1 MRNMPNSSP
10 GFSLKH
16 INPPVFFGSVI
27 LIFAVVLFA
36 VSSPDLAGSVFSQTQ
51 SWIVDSFGWFYLL
64 AVAVFLLFSLY
75 LALSQYGSIRLG
87 PEHSQPDFS
96 YSSWFAMLFSAGMG
110 IGLIFYG
117 VAEPVIHMSSPP
129 QGEGHSVEAAREAM
143 ATTFFHWGLHAW
155 SIYAVVGLSLAY
167 FGFRHGLPLTL
178 RSALYPII
186 GERMHGWIGHAV
198 DIFAVLGTMFG
209 VATSLGLGVM
219 QVNAGLSY
227 LFDIQVSTTV
237 QIILIAIITAFATT
251 SVVAGLD
258 AGIRRLSILNLIL
271 AGALMVYMLV
281 SGPTQHLL
289 QAVVQNTGHYLDGL
303 MEKTFNLYAYEPTE
317 WMGAWTLF
325 YWGWWIAWSPFV
337 GMFIARV
344 SRGRTIREFVMGVL
358 FVPVGFTF
366 VWMTL
371 FGNTAIALDF
381 GIADGAIAAAVNSD
395 VSTAIFKVFDY
406 LPMGNIASMLATL
419 LVITFFVTSSDS
431 GSLVIDII
439 TSGGNHEPPTWQRV
453 FWAVTEGVVAIALLL
468 AGGLAALQSAAIASA
483 LPFTFIMLVICY
495 GLHKGLRRES
505 LRLEARS
512 QDDHSITASEV
523 PWQVRLKRMVTFPGR
538 ERATAFLNSEVLDAF
553 TAVRKEFAK
562 HDLHC
567 EVQRGDDNIVLKVF
581 HGDEENFRYGVFLS
595 SHVAP
600 SFVVSDLHMDAA
612 RQHHVYRLDVHLSD
626 GAQHYDIMDY
636 PREQIISDILSQYN
650 KHLLYL
656 NLTRATIAP
665 SEAPIEEVKG

>member
-1 MRNMPNSSP
+1 MPNSSP

-198 DIFAVLGTMFG
+198 DIFAVQGTMFG

-595 SHVAP
+595 SHIAP

-612 RQHHVYRLDVHLSD
+612 RQHHVFRLDVHLSD

-656 NLTRATIAP
+656 DMARATIAP
-665 SEAPIEEVKG
+665 NDSLTEEANA

>member
-1 MRNMPNSSP
+1 MPNSSP

-36 VSSPDLAGSVFSQTQ
+36 VSSPDLAGSVFSGTQ

-75 LALSQYGSIRLG
+75 LAFSQYGSIRLG

-129 QGEGHSVEAAREAM
+129 QGEGHSIEAAREAM

-186 GERMHGWIGHAV
+186 GERMNGWIGHAV

-219 QVNAGLSY
+219 QVNAGLNY

-237 QIILIAIITAFATT
+237 QIVLIAIITAFATT

-258 AGIRRLSILNLIL
+258 AGIRRLSILNLVL

-381 GIADGAIAAAVNSD
+381 GIADGAISAAVNSD
-395 VSTAIFKVFDY
+395 VSTAIFKVFEY

-419 LVITFFVTSSDS
+419 LIITFFVTSSDS

-495 GLHKGLRRES
+495 GLYKGLRRES
-505 LRLEARS
+505 LRLEARN

-553 TAVRKEFAK
+553 TAVRKELAK

-581 HGDEENFRYGVFLS
+581 HGEEENFRYGVFLS
-595 SHVAP
+595 SHIAP

-612 RQHHVYRLDVHLSD
+612 RQHHVYHLNVHLSD

-656 NLTRATIAP
+656 DMARATIAP
-665 SEAPIEEVKG
+665 TDSVTEETGA

>member
-1 MRNMPNSSP
+1 MPNSSP

-358 FVPVGFTF
+358 FLPVGFTF

>member
-1 MRNMPNSSP
+1 MPNSSP

-505 LRLEARS
+505 LRLEARN

-595 SHVAP
+595 SHIAP

-656 NLTRATIAP
+656 DMARATIAP
-665 SEAPIEEVKG
+665 NDSLTEEANA

>member
-1 MRNMPNSSP
+1 MPNSSP

>member
-1 MRNMPNSSP
+1 MPNSSP

-51 SWIVDSFGWFYLL
+51 NWIVDSFGWFYLL

-505 LRLEARS
+505 LRLEARN

-595 SHVAP
+595 SHIAP

-656 NLTRATIAP
+656 DMARATIAP
-665 SEAPIEEVKG
+665 SDSLTEEANA